1 MKRIHFYGKKR
12 SKNLAFSL
20 VLSTVLLA
28 HSLDVSAQAN
38 GVAMASAQ
46 QQTPQSESSSG
57 FNQGGMQIGNVN
69 NITVRLPARIPSE
82 CVVNAAQ
89 RYQVPEMALL
99 AILKQE
105 SGGRTGVIATNS
117 NGSKD
122 YGPAQFNDRSWGAY
136 MTNKYGITLNDLTY
150 NMCQAIMA
158 QAYAVRSLWNTCISK
173 GNPSIWCAIAHYNSP
188 TPKYQEIYVRNV
200 WSRYQEMV
208 AKGRFE

>member
-1 MKRIHFYGKKR
+1 MKYIPFYEKKRIRHLA
-12 SKNLAFSL
+12 SNLIISSMLGAYPLTAF
-20 VLSTVLLA
+20 
-28 HSLDVSAQAN
+28 AQAN
-38 GVAMASAQ
+38 RVAMASAQ
-46 QQTPQSESSSG
+46 PQAAQSETSSG
-57 FNQGGMQIGNVN
+57 FNQGGIQIGNVN
-69 NITVRLPARIPSE
+69 NITVRLPARIPAE

-105 SGGRTGVIATNS
+105 SGGRTGVVATNS

-136 MTNKYGITLNDLTY
+136 MNNKYGITLNDLTY

-173 GNPSIWCAIAHYNSP
+173 GNPSIWCAIANYNSP

-208 AKGRFE
+208 ARGRFE